1 MYEFGSNALFYA
13 LFLQKFIQNLFE
25 VMIVGGKQNIF
36 LSLKRAS
43 SLVKCPARFASIP
56 SAAFLERDEVV
67 HSTECSIFL
76 T

>member
-1 MYEFGSNALFYA
+1 
-13 LFLQKFIQNLFE
+13 
-25 VMIVGGKQNIF
+25 MIVGGKQNIF

-76 T
+76 WKNFMLFVL

>member
-13 LFLQKFIQNLFE
+13 LFLQQNHFLR

-36 LSLKRAS
+36 LSFKRAS